1 MMGVQI
7 TLVLKANCSG
17 LICEQNYMSYKE
29 LIFFITAA
37 CVTCTWE
44 CASIVENKAIQLNC
58 NLSYPETWIVNI
70 GHNYS
75 VRHEF
80 PALCLAAEFMQ
91 LICLSFPLLRR
102 LATVERGEG
111 KQPCKLSLKYRERNI
126 GSNLITDHDFS
137 RKDTFSFQWKYSLL
151 IVFQVNIL
159 ILALHY
165 WFTIL
170 LIVNISN
177 ICFAACLCI
186 LYSLMTEIYKI
197 LHDIRMDLNLDLKE

>member
-1 MMGVQI
+1 MIGVQI

-37 CVTCTWE
+37 CVTCMWE
-44 CASIVENKAIQLNC
+44 CASIVENKAIKLNC

-70 GHNYS
+70 GHNYG

-91 LICLSFPLLRR
+91 FICLSFPLLMR
-102 LATVERGEG
+102 LATVERGDG

-137 RKDTFSFQWKYSLL
+137 RKDTFSFQLKYSNNIPSKHFNPCIALL
-151 IVFQVNIL
+151 IYNLVNCKYIKHQFCCVFMHIVQPNDRNI
-159 ILALHY
+159 
-165 WFTIL
+165 
-170 LIVNISN
+170 
-177 ICFAACLCI
+177 
-186 LYSLMTEIYKI
+186 
-197 LHDIRMDLNLDLKE
+197 